1 MTGGLSRY
9 GLLGDPVAHSLSPS
23 MYRAAFVQL
32 GIDASYEAVRVPGG
46 DLDRL
51 VREMR
56 DLAASGGGNV
66 TVPHKED
73 AARIVDVVRPYAKRT
88 GACNCFWL
96 DDSGR
101 LVGDNTDVG
110 GFLHATRDLNGLDLA
125 GAKVLL
131 LGAGGAAR
139 AVAVAC
145 ELAGVRRLDI
155 HNRTAERAERLI
167 EELGLEKIARTVAVP
182 PGSATTYDYD
192 LVVNSTSLGLEPFD
206 LPPLSFGDVRVRFA
220 FDLVY
225 GRGGTEWTRAAE
237 FAGVPARDGLSML
250 VRQAELSLERWFGVE
265 SVQEGTT
272 DTMWAA
278 ARDGLNLGS
287 AG

>member
-1 MTGGLSRY
+1 MTGGLRRY

-23 MYRAAFVQL
+23 MYRAAFGHL

-46 DLDRL
+46 DLDAL
-51 VREMR
+51 DREMR

-110 GFLHATRDLNGLDLA
+110 GFLHATGDLDGLDLA

-145 ELAGVRRLDI
+145 ESAGVRRLDV

-167 EELGLEKIARTVAVP
+167 EELGLEKIARTVAVS
-182 PGSATTYDYD
+182 PGSVTTYE
-192 LVVNSTSLGLEPFD
+192 LVVNSTSLGIEPVD
-206 LPPLSFGDVRVRFA
+206 LLPVSFGDVRVRFA

-225 GRGGTEWTRAAE
+225 GRGGTEWTRAAA
-237 FAGVPARDGLSML
+237 FAGVPATDGLSML
-250 VRQAELSLERWFGVE
+250 VRQAVLSLERWFGVE
-265 SVQEGTT
+265 SIREGTT

>member
-1 MTGGLSRY
+1 
-9 GLLGDPVAHSLSPS
+9 
-23 MYRAAFVQL
+23 MYRAAFVHL
-32 GIDASYEAVRVPGG
+32 GIEASYEAVRVPGG
-46 DLDRL
+46 DLEALD
-51 VREMR
+51 REMR

-110 GFLHATRDLNGLDLA
+110 GFLHATRDLDGLDLA

-145 ELAGVRRLDI
+145 ETVGVRRLDI

-167 EELGLEKIARTVAVP
+167 EELGLEEIARTVAVP
-182 PGSATTYDYD
+182 LGSVTTYE
-192 LVVNSTSLGLEPFD
+192 LVVNSTSLGIEPVD
-206 LPPLSFGDVRVRFA
+206 LLPLSFGEVRVRFA

-225 GRGGTEWTRAAE
+225 GRGGTEWTRAAAL
-237 FAGVPARDGLSML
+237 AGVPATDGLSML
-250 VRQAELSLERWFGVE
+250 VRQAVLSLERWFGVE
-265 SVQEGTT
+265 SIRKGTT

-278 ARDGLNLGS
+278 AKDGLKLGS

>member
-1 MTGGLSRY
+1 MTRSLRRY

-23 MYRAAFVQL
+23 MYRAAFVHL

-46 DLDRL
+46 DLDAL
-51 VREMR
+51 AREMC

-110 GFLHATRDLNGLDLA
+110 GFLHATRDLDGLDLA

-145 ELAGVRRLDI
+145 ESAGVGRLDI
-155 HNRTAERAERLI
+155 QNRTVDRAERLI
-167 EELGLEKIARTVAVP
+167 EELGLAKIARTVAVP
-182 PGSATTYDYD
+182 AGSETTYD
-192 LVVNSTSLGLEPFD
+192 LVVNSTSLGIEPVD
-206 LPPLSFGDVRVRFA
+206 LPPLSFGEVTARFA

-225 GRGGTEWTRAAE
+225 GRGGTAWTRE
-237 FAGVPARDGLSML
+237 AGLARVPAIDGLSML
-250 VRQAELSLERWFGVE
+250 VRQAVLSLERWFGVE
-265 SVQEGTT
+265 SIREGTT
-272 DTMWAA
+272 DAMWVA
-278 ARDGLNLGS
+278 ARDGLKLGS

>member
-1 MTGGLSRY
+1 MTGGLRRY

-23 MYRAAFVQL
+23 MYRAAFGHL

-46 DLDRL
+46 DLDAL
-51 VREMR
+51 DREMR

-110 GFLHATRDLNGLDLA
+110 GFLHATGDLDGLDLA

-145 ELAGVRRLDI
+145 ESAGVRRLDV

-182 PGSATTYDYD
+182 PGSVTTYE
-192 LVVNSTSLGLEPFD
+192 LVVNSTSLGIEPVD
-206 LPPLSFGDVRVRFA
+206 LLPVSFGDVRVRFA

-225 GRGGTEWTRAAE
+225 GRGGTEWTRAAA
-237 FAGVPARDGLSML
+237 FAGVPATDGLSML
-250 VRQAELSLERWFGVE
+250 VRQAVLSLERWFGVE
-265 SVQEGTT
+265 SIREGTT

>member
-1 MTGGLSRY
+1 MTGGLQRY

-23 MYRAAFVQL
+23 IYRAAFGHL
-32 GIDASYEAVRVPGG
+32 GIDASYDAVRVPGG
-46 DLDRL
+46 DLDAL
-51 VREMR
+51 DREMR

-66 TVPHKED
+66 TVPHKEA

-96 DDSGR
+96 DESGR

-110 GFLHATRDLNGLDLA
+110 AFLHATEDLDGLDLA
-125 GAKVLL
+125 GANVLL

-145 ELAGVRRLDI
+145 ESAGVRRLDV

-182 PGSATTYDYD
+182 PGSVTTYE
-192 LVVNSTSLGLEPFD
+192 LVVNSTSLGIEPVD
-206 LPPLSFGDVRVRFA
+206 LLPVSFGDVRVRFA

-225 GRGGTEWTRAAE
+225 GRGGTEWTRAAA
-237 FAGVPARDGLSML
+237 FAGVPATDGLSML
-250 VRQAELSLERWFGVE
+250 VRQAVLSLERWFGVE
-265 SVQEGTT
+265 SIREGTT

>member
-1 MTGGLSRY
+1 MTGGLRRY

-23 MYRAAFVQL
+23 MYRAAFGHL

-46 DLDRL
+46 DLDAL
-51 VREMR
+51 DREMR

-96 DDSGR
+96 DESGR

-110 GFLHATRDLNGLDLA
+110 GFLHATGDLDGIDLA

-145 ELAGVRRLDI
+145 ESAGVKRLDI

-182 PGSATTYDYD
+182 PGSVTTYE
-192 LVVNSTSLGLEPFD
+192 LVVNSTSLGIEPVD
-206 LPPLSFGDVRVRFA
+206 LLPLSFGDVIVRFA

-225 GRGGTEWTRAAE
+225 GRGGTEWTRAAAS
-237 FAGVPARDGLSML
+237 AGVPATDGLSML
-250 VRQAELSLERWFGVE
+250 VRQAVLSLERWFGVE
-265 SVQEGTT
+265 SIREGTT
-272 DTMWAA
+272 VTMWAA

>member
-1 MTGGLSRY
+1 MTGCLRRY

-23 MYRAAFVQL
+23 MYKAAFVHL
-32 GIDASYEAVRVPGG
+32 GIEASYEAVRVPGG
-46 DLDRL
+46 DLDAL
-51 VREMR
+51 AREMC

-110 GFLHATRDLNGLDLA
+110 GFLHATRDLDGLDLA

-145 ELAGVRRLDI
+145 ESAGVGRLDI
-155 HNRTAERAERLI
+155 QNRTVDRAERLI
-167 EELGLEKIARTVAVP
+167 EELELAKIARTVAVP
-182 PGSATTYDYD
+182 VGSETKYD
-192 LVVNSTSLGLEPFD
+192 LVVNSTSLGIEPVD
-206 LPPLSFGDVRVRFA
+206 LPPLSFGEVTARFA

-225 GRGGTEWTRAAE
+225 GRGGTAWTREAAL
-237 FAGVPARDGLSML
+237 ARVPAIDGLSML
-250 VRQAELSLERWFGVE
+250 VRQAVLSLERWFGVE
-265 SVQEGTT
+265 SIREGTT
-272 DTMWAA
+272 DAMWVA
-278 ARDGLNLGS
+278 ARDGLKLGS

>member
-1 MTGGLSRY
+1 MTGGLRRY

-23 MYRAAFVQL
+23 MYRAAFGHL

-46 DLDRL
+46 DLIAL
-51 VREMR
+51 EREMR

-96 DDSGR
+96 DGSGR

-110 GFLHATRDLNGLDLA
+110 GFLHATGDLEGLDLA

-145 ELAGVRRLDI
+145 ESAGVRRLDV

-167 EELGLEKIARTVAVP
+167 EDLGLEKIARTVAVP
-182 PGSATTYDYD
+182 PGSATTYE
-192 LVVNSTSLGLEPFD
+192 LVVNSTSLGIEPVD
-206 LPPLSFGDVRVRFA
+206 LLPVSFGDVRVRFA

-225 GRGGTEWTRAAE
+225 GRGGTEWTRAAA
-237 FAGVPARDGLSML
+237 FAGVPATDGLSML
-250 VRQAELSLERWFGVE
+250 VRQGVLSLERWFGVE
-265 SVQEGTT
+265 SIREGTT

-287 AG
+287 VG

>member
-1 MTGGLSRY
+1 MTGGLRRY

-23 MYRAAFVQL
+23 MYRAAFGRL

-46 DLDRL
+46 DLDAL
-51 VREMR
+51 EREMR

-110 GFLHATRDLNGLDLA
+110 GFLHATGDLDGLDLA

-145 ELAGVRRLDI
+145 ESAGVRRLDV

-182 PGSATTYDYD
+182 AGSVTTYE
-192 LVVNSTSLGLEPFD
+192 LVVNSTSLGIEPVD
-206 LPPLSFGDVRVRFA
+206 LLPVSFGDVRVRFA

-225 GRGGTEWTRAAE
+225 GRGGTEWTRAAA
-237 FAGVPARDGLSML
+237 FAGVPATDGLSML
-250 VRQAELSLERWFGVE
+250 VRQAVLSLERWFGVE
-265 SVQEGTT
+265 SIREGTT

>member
-1 MTGGLSRY
+1 MTGRLRRY

-23 MYRAAFVQL
+23 ICRAAFAHL
-32 GIDASYEAVRVPGG
+32 GIEASYEAVRVPGG
-46 DLDRL
+46 DLDALDRA
-51 VREMR
+51 MR
-56 DLAASGGGNV
+56 DLASSGGGNV

-96 DDSGR
+96 DVSGR

-110 GFLHATRDLNGLDLA
+110 GFLYATRDLDGLNLA

-145 ELAGVRRLDI
+145 ESAGVGRLDI

-167 EELGLEKIARTVAVP
+167 EELGLKKIARAVAVRA
-182 PGSATTYDYD
+182 GFATTYD
-192 LVVNSTSLGLEPFD
+192 LVVNSTSLGMEPGD
-206 LPPLSFGDVRVRFA
+206 LPPLLFGDVRVRFA

-225 GRGGTEWTRAAE
+225 GRAGTAWTRAAAL
-237 FAGVPARDGLSML
+237 AGVPAMDGLSML
-250 VRQAELSLERWFGVE
+250 VRQAVLSLERWFGLE
-265 SVQEGTT
+265 SIREGTT

-278 ARDGLNLGS
+278 ARDGLRLGS

>member
-1 MTGGLSRY
+1 MTGCLRRY

-23 MYRAAFVQL
+23 MYKAAFVHL
-32 GIDASYEAVRVPGG
+32 GIEASYEAVRVPGG
-46 DLDRL
+46 DLDAL
-51 VREMR
+51 AREMC

-110 GFLHATRDLNGLDLA
+110 GFLHATRDLDGLDLA

-145 ELAGVRRLDI
+145 ESAGVGRLDI
-155 HNRTAERAERLI
+155 QNRTVDRAERLI
-167 EELGLEKIARTVAVP
+167 EELGLAKIARTVAVP
-182 PGSATTYDYD
+182 AGSETTYD
-192 LVVNSTSLGLEPFD
+192 LVVNSTSLGIEPVD
-206 LPPLSFGDVRVRFA
+206 LPPLSFGEVTARFA

-225 GRGGTEWTRAAE
+225 GRGGTAWTREAAL
-237 FAGVPARDGLSML
+237 ARVPAIDGLSML
-250 VRQAELSLERWFGVE
+250 VRQAVLSLERWFGVE
-265 SVQEGTT
+265 SIREGTT
-272 DTMWAA
+272 DAMWVA
-278 ARDGLNLGS
+278 ARDGLKLGS

>member
-1 MTGGLSRY
+1 MTGCLRRY

-23 MYRAAFVQL
+23 MYKAAFVHL
-32 GIDASYEAVRVPGG
+32 GIEASYEAVRVPGG
-46 DLDRL
+46 DLDAL
-51 VREMR
+51 ARELG

-110 GFLHATRDLNGLDLA
+110 GFLHATRDLDGLDLA

-145 ELAGVRRLDI
+145 ESAGVGRLDI
-155 HNRTAERAERLI
+155 QNRTADRAERLI
-167 EELGLEKIARTVAVP
+167 EELGLAKMARTVAVP
-182 PGSATTYDYD
+182 AGSETTYD
-192 LVVNSTSLGLEPFD
+192 LVVNSTSLGIEPGD
-206 LPPLSFGDVRVRFA
+206 LPPLSFGEVTARFA

-225 GRGGTEWTRAAE
+225 GRGGTAWTREAAL
-237 FAGVPARDGLSML
+237 ARVPAIDGLSML
-250 VRQAELSLERWFGVE
+250 VRQAVLSLERWFGVE
-265 SVQEGTT
+265 SIREGTT
-272 DTMWAA
+272 DAMWVA
-278 ARDGLNLGS
+278 ARDGLKLGS

>member
-1 MTGGLSRY
+1 MTGCLRRY

-23 MYRAAFVQL
+23 MYKAAFVHL
-32 GIDASYEAVRVPGG
+32 GIEASYEAVRVPGG
-46 DLDRL
+46 DLDAL
-51 VREMR
+51 AREMC

-110 GFLHATRDLNGLDLA
+110 GFLHATRDLDGLDLA

-145 ELAGVRRLDI
+145 ESAGVGRLDI
-155 HNRTAERAERLI
+155 QNRTVDRAERLI
-167 EELGLEKIARTVAVP
+167 EELGLAKMARTVAVP
-182 PGSATTYDYD
+182 AGSETTYD
-192 LVVNSTSLGLEPFD
+192 LVVNSTSLGIEPVD
-206 LPPLSFGDVRVRFA
+206 LPPLSFGEVTARFA

-225 GRGGTEWTRAAE
+225 GRGGTAWTREAAL
-237 FAGVPARDGLSML
+237 ARVPAIDGLSML
-250 VRQAELSLERWFGVE
+250 VRQAVLSLERWFGVE
-265 SVQEGTT
+265 SIREGTT
-272 DTMWAA
+272 DAMWVA
-278 ARDGLNLGS
+278 ARDGLKLGS

>member
-1 MTGGLSRY
+1 MTGGLRRY

-23 MYRAAFVQL
+23 MYRAAFGHL

-46 DLDRL
+46 DLNALD
-51 VREMR
+51 REMR

-96 DDSGR
+96 DESGR

-110 GFLHATRDLNGLDLA
+110 GFLHATGDLDGIDLA

-145 ELAGVRRLDI
+145 ESAGVKRLDI

-182 PGSATTYDYD
+182 PGSVTTYE
-192 LVVNSTSLGLEPFD
+192 LVVNSTSLGIEPVD
-206 LPPLSFGDVRVRFA
+206 LLPLSFGDVTVRFA

-225 GRGGTEWTRAAE
+225 GRGGTEWTRAAA
-237 FAGVPARDGLSML
+237 FAGVPATDGLSML
-250 VRQAELSLERWFGVE
+250 VRQAVLSLERWFGVE
-265 SVQEGTT
+265 SIREGTT

-278 ARDGLNLGS
+278 ARDGLKIGS